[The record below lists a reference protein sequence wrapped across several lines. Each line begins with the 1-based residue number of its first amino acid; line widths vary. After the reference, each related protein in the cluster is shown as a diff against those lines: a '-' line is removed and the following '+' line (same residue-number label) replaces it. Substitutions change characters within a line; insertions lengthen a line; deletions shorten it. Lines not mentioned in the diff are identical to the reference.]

1 MKNRIISYFILLL
14 LCFPATALLQQ
25 NVSSITRK
33 QDRNYRLAR
42 QYEAVGKYDEALQIY
57 RRLWEDDLRNITY
70 YRGVKNNLL
79 LLKQFS
85 EAVKTTEQMLTIKKN
100 FYIEADLG
108 DIYYKLGNKEKALK
122 IWNDIIGRNKTKPG
136 VYQAVANSMISNRL
150 LEDAIKVYKRG
161 RKNSSNKSLFLVEIA
176 NLYNSRLDYK
186 NATLMYLEYLKYMPN
201 QFSFVEGRLAKLAK
215 NIEEAEPIIKII
227 AAEIENK
234 NGSIFLRRL
243 LAGLYI
249 QDSNYRQAL
258 EAYKFIDK
266 NADYKSSKNK
276 EIWGKELLN
285 FARNAFNDGAY
296 EYSEQAFKIL
306 ILRYPDSPLVPRAQ
320 LGLAEATYRQQEY
333 AVAIEEYQKIITS
346 YPRYEEA
353 KRSYL
358 QIGEIKLNHFHN
370 PNAAKEAF
378 NTILKK
384 FPFSNDHFEAM
395 FKIGECEIYLGELE
409 KAGKWYQNT
418 AASKRATDAI
428 KERAYYKLALIDFWQ
443 GNFDAVQKRLEQITK
458 IQPVFRRKDK
468 TGFYVNDALELS
480 IFIDENKQE
489 SEVLKEYAKCMF
501 LLNQNSYDDALFK
514 LNELLVKNPQS
525 QLADDILLRISE
537 IEIELI
543 HFQEAIN
550 AYRLLISSYPK
561 SISCDF
567 AQKRIGEIYETKL
580 GDIGL
585 AMKEYELVLSNYPES
600 LLLEEVRKKIRELEK
615 TSVR

>member
-1 MKNRIISYFILLL
+1 MKNRIINYFILLL

-25 NVSSITRK
+25 NFSSILRK

-42 QYEAVGKYDEALQIY
+42 QYEAAGKYEEALQIY
-57 RRLWEDDLRNITY
+57 RRLWDDNLQNITY
-70 YRGVKNNLL
+70 YRGLKNNLI

-100 FYIEADLG
+100 YYIEADLG

-122 IWNDIIGRNKTKPG
+122 IWNDIIERNKTKPG
-136 VYQAVANSMISNRL
+136 AYQAVANSMLSNRL
-150 LEDAIKVYKRG
+150 PEDAIKVYKRG
-161 RKNSSNKSLFLVEIA
+161 RKNNSNKSLFLVEMA
-176 NLYNSRLDYK
+176 NLYNSRLDYQ

-215 NIEEAEPIIKII
+215 NIEEVEPIIQII
-227 AAEIENK
+227 SAEIK
-234 NGSIFLRRL
+234 NQNESILLRRL

-249 QDSNYRQAL
+249 QDSNYKQAL
-258 EAYKFIDK
+258 EAYKFID
-266 NADYKSSKNK
+266 NNVDYKSSKNK
-276 EIWGKELLN
+276 DWGKELFN
-285 FARNAFNDGAY
+285 FARNAFKDGAY
-296 EYSEQAFKIL
+296 EYSKQAFKIL
-306 ILRYPDSPLVPRAQ
+306 ILRYPDSPLVPRSQ
-320 LGLAEATYRQQEY
+320 LGLAEAAYRQQEY
-333 AVAIEEYQKIITS
+333 TVAIEEYQKIITS
-346 YPRYEEA
+346 YPRYGEA

-358 QIGEIKLNHFHN
+358 QIGEIKLNHFNN

-378 NTILKK
+378 NTILNK
-384 FPFSNDHFEAM
+384 FPFSDDHFEAM
-395 FKIGECEIYLGELE
+395 FKIGECEIYLSKLE
-409 KAGKWYQNT
+409 KAKKWYQNA
-418 AASKRATDAI
+418 AASKRVTDAI

-443 GNFDAVQKRLEQITK
+443 GDFDAAQKRLEQITQ
-458 IQPVFRRKDK
+458 IQPIFRRKDK

-489 SEVLKEYAKCMF
+489 VEVLKEYSNCMF
-501 LLNQNSYDDALFK
+501 LLNQNSYDDALIK

-525 QLADDILLRISE
+525 QLADDTLLRIGE

-550 AYRLLISSYPK
+550 AYRLLISNFPK
-561 SISCDF
+561 SLSCDI

-600 LLLEEVRKKIRELEK
+600 LLVEEVRKKIRELEK